1 MGDEPSWVLRDIDQG
16 RSGVKQVFVAQHP
29 LEAHFVKGLLE
40 AEGIPAE
47 VLGEVLWGARG
58 EIPVSAETL
67 PSVWVLNDE
76 AVQPAR
82 RVVEA
87 FVQGEVSLQAQGPA
101 WICPGCGEELEPQF
115 TACWQCEAIGQI
127 EL

>member
-1 MGDEPSWVLRDIDQG
+1 M
-16 RSGVKQVFVAQHP
+16 KQVFVAQHP

-40 AEGIPAE
+40 TQGIPAE

-67 PSVWVLNDE
+67 PSVWVLNDDTMQQ
-76 AVQPAR
+76 ALSI
-82 RVVEA
+82 VEEYA
-87 FVQGEVSLQAQGPA
+87 QGEVLLQAQGPA
-101 WICPGCGEELEPQF
+101 WICPRCGEELEPQF
-115 TACWQCEAIGQI
+115 TTCWQCGASCQV